1 MHPKQYLTHVL
12 IAGAMTL
19 LGGICQGKTVQEP
32 YKNASLPIEQRVEDL
47 LSRMTLEEKVA
58 QMRHIHSHNMLDGQ
72 ELNIAKLA
80 DFCKGMSWGC
90 AECFPLTSQ
99 SCIAAVRKI
108 QEYAVN
114 ETRLGIPLLIVTESL
129 HGCVQ
134 DGCTIYPQNIA
145 LGSTF
150 NPELA
155 YRKAKSIS
163 GELHTMN
170 FRQVLAP
177 DVDAVRELR

>member
-80 DFCKGMSWGC
+80 DFCKRMSWGVPN
-90 AECFPLTSQ
+90 AFL
-99 SCIAAVRKI
+99 
-108 QEYAVN
+108 
-114 ETRLGIPLLIVTESL
+114 
-129 HGCVQ
+129 
-134 DGCTIYPQNIA
+134 
-145 LGSTF
+145 
-150 NPELA
+150 
-155 YRKAKSIS
+155 
-163 GELHTMN
+163 
-170 FRQVLAP
+170 
-177 DVDAVRELR
+177 